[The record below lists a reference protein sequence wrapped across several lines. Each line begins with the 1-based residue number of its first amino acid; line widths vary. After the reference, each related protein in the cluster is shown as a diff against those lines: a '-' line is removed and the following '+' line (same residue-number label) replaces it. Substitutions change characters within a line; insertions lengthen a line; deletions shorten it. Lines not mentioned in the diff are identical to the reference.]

1 MGIKGTWTIGFLV
14 VAAAALTARPALA
27 HHSFLAEYDPT
38 RRVELTGT
46 VLRVEWTNP
55 HAHFYLAV
63 TDSTGH
69 VTSWNLELG
78 PPGQLTR
85 LGWHRDFLRVGDR
98 VTVVGYL
105 AKDGS
110 RLANASDLRFAD
122 GRTVSAGSSGG
133 PQAGDAR
140 SLAGGA
146 FTSLSAYRGT
156 SSLPATLQPRRKP

>member
-1 MGIKGTWTIGFLV
+1 MKGKSRYAVVFLV
-14 VAAAALTARPALA
+14 AVLTARSALA
-27 HHSFLAEYDPT
+27 HHSFLAEYDPD
-38 RRVELTGT
+38 RRIELTGT
-46 VLRVEWTNP
+46 VLKVEWTNP

-63 TDSTGH
+63 TDSKGR

-85 LGWHRDFLRVGDR
+85 LGWHRDFLRIGDR
-98 VTVVGYL
+98 VTVVGYV

-133 PQAGDAR
+133 PQVGDAR
-140 SLAGGA
+140 SQAGT
-146 FTSLSAYRGT
+146 FTSLSTYHGASRPAA
-156 SSLPATLQPRRKP
+156 SLK